1 MRTRKRKLN
10 IQRESKDNPAVGKQ
24 AKPVPSGSLYKS
36 DKFSD
41 ESYVRFLMQRIYIF
55 YVPNFFRIKINT
67 HINTSIMVTLI

>member
-41 ESYVRFLMQRIYIF
+41 ESYVRFLM
-55 YVPNFFRIKINT
+55 
-67 HINTSIMVTLI
+67 